1 MSTSETDAGIDPP
14 REGAAIDLAALW
26 EALVERAQDLIVLI
40 DDSGVIRY
48 VNPAV
53 ERMTG
58 WRPAQLIGTNL
69 LDLSHPDD
77 VARALFDL
85 GVYSQAGAVA
95 GSSLY
100 RVALAG
106 GGWRQFD
113 TAAADMTLDGRR
125 HLALYS
131 RPAETAAPAVLDG
144 LLRRTSVAEMLRPVC
159 DVFNWHLHGSLVG
172 ISWHEGQGYDCVGTD
187 LPRELSGGD
196 TDPATPWAVARRSAT
211 AQRASDPGAL
221 DDARRALA
229 AKLGVG
235 PYWIEPVL
243 DDRGEVC
250 ALVTL
255 WMRVGGFAPEI
266 HTLGMEMAKDYVE
279 LIVRWTRQQSML
291 DDAAH
296 RDELTGVGNRKVF
309 FDALEEGTSGG
320 GVLYCDLDRFKAVND
335 ELGHQAGDDLLVA
348 VARRL
353 QGCVR
358 RKDVVARL
366 GGDEFAVLCPGV
378 SEEQLVELAQRARAA
393 VIEPYKLGTS
403 TRSVGISI
411 GLAYSSAALDDDI
424 LDRADR
430 GLYRAKSTHDSSICW
445 APD

>member
-1 MSTSETDAGIDPP
+1 MSGTEPNAGDGLPSA
-14 REGAAIDLAALW
+14 GAAIDLVALR
-26 EALVERAQDLIVLI
+26 EALVEQAQDLMVLI

-58 WRPAQLIGTNL
+58 WRPDQLIGTNL

-77 VARALFDL
+77 VERALFDL
-85 GVYSQAGAVA
+85 NIYSQAGAVA

-106 GGWRQFD
+106 GGWREFD
-113 TAAADMTLDGRR
+113 TAAADLTISGRR

-144 LLRRTSVAEMLRPVC
+144 LLRGTSVAEMLRPVC
-159 DVFNWHLHGSLVG
+159 GVFNWQLHGSLVG
-172 ISWHEGQGYDCVGTD
+172 ISWREGQGFDSVGTD
-187 LPRELSGGD
+187 LPRELAGGD
-196 TDPATPWAVARRSAT
+196 TDPDTPWASARRTAT
-211 AQRASDPGAL
+211 AQRADDPGAL
-221 DDARRALA
+221 DTSRRALA
-229 AKLGVG
+229 AKLGLG
-235 PYWIEPVL
+235 LYWIEPVL
-243 DDRGEVC
+243 DDRAEVC

-255 WMRVGGFAPEI
+255 WMRAGGFAPEI
-266 HTLGMEMAKDYVE
+266 HTLGMAMAKDYVE
-279 LIVRWTRQQSML
+279 LIVRWNRQQSLL

-309 FDALEEGTSGG
+309 FDALEEGTGGG
-320 GVLYCDLDRFKAVND
+320 GVLYCDLDWFKAVND
-335 ELGHQAGDDLLVA
+335 DLGHQAGDDLLVA
-348 VARRL
+348 VARRI

-366 GGDEFAVLCPGV
+366 GGDEFAVLCPDV
-378 SEEQLVELAQRARAA
+378 SDRQLVELAERVRAA
-393 VIEPYKLGTS
+393 VIEPYKLGTT
-403 TRSVGISI
+403 TRTVGISI
-411 GLAYSSAALDDDI
+411 GLAHSSDALDDDI

-430 GLYRAKSTHDSSICW
+430 GLYRAKSRRASSICW
-445 APD
+445 PPD